1 MVKLDDDTAAK
12 FIFTIIIESFGGGGG
27 VFVLLL
33 TMRFVCFSK
42 CGWCVVFAVLC
53 QHTQNQRV
61 LFRFFLR
68 RLGFRV
74 FFFWSAFCKTKT
86 TEEEDDIDHSLSFVI
101 EATKERASS
110 SPSSSVVVFF
120 DDCFETY
127 CCRTKTF
134 LLAERKRF
142 CWIHRKREREKKKE
156 YIGDK
161 NGGFFFH
168 VS

>member
-1 MVKLDDDTAAK
+1 M
-12 FIFTIIIESFGGGGG
+12 FE
-27 VFVLLL
+27 
-33 TMRFVCFSK
+33 
-42 CGWCVVFAVLC
+42 
-53 QHTQNQRV
+53 
-61 LFRFFLR
+61 
-68 RLGFRV
+68 
-74 FFFWSAFCKTKT
+74 TKT

-110 SPSSSVVVFF
+110 SPSSFVVVFF

>member
-12 FIFTIIIESFGGGGG
+12 FIFTIIESFGGGG
-27 VFVLLL
+27 VFVLLP
-33 TMRFVCFSK
+33 TRFVCFSK

-74 FFFWSAFCKTKT
+74 CFPVFFFPVCFLFKTKT

-142 CWIHRKREREKKKE
+142 CLIHRKREVNRR
-156 YIGDK
+156 
-161 NGGFFFH
+161 
-168 VS
+168 

>member
-1 MVKLDDDTAAK
+1 M
-12 FIFTIIIESFGGGGG
+12 
-27 VFVLLL
+27 
-33 TMRFVCFSK
+33 
-42 CGWCVVFAVLC
+42 
-53 QHTQNQRV
+53 
-61 LFRFFLR
+61 
-68 RLGFRV
+68 
-74 FFFWSAFCKTKT
+74 FWSCFVFETKT

-110 SPSSSVVVFF
+110 SSPSSFVVVFF

>member
-33 TMRFVCFSK
+33 TMRFVCLSK

-53 QHTQNQRV
+53 QHKTKRSLQV
-61 LFRFFLR
+61 FFET
-68 RLGFRV
+68 FRV
-74 FFFWSAFCKTKT
+74 QGLFSVFFSVCFLFKTKT

-127 CCRTKTF
+127 CCCTKTF

-142 CWIHRKREREKKKE
+142 CWIHRKREKKKE
-156 YIGDK
+156 GV
-161 NGGFFFH
+161 H
-168 VS
+168 RR

>member
-1 MVKLDDDTAAK
+1 M
-12 FIFTIIIESFGGGGG
+12 FE
-27 VFVLLL
+27 
-33 TMRFVCFSK
+33 
-42 CGWCVVFAVLC
+42 
-53 QHTQNQRV
+53 
-61 LFRFFLR
+61 
-68 RLGFRV
+68 
-74 FFFWSAFCKTKT
+74 TKT

-142 CWIHRKREREKKKE
+142 CWIHRKRERKKE
-156 YIGDK
+156 GV
-161 NGGFFFH
+161 H
-168 VS
+168 RR

>member
-1 MVKLDDDTAAK
+1 MRLVCRLCGAVSTHTKPTSSLQ
-12 FIFTIIIESFGGGGG
+12 
-27 VFVLLL
+27 VFFE
-33 TMRFVCFSK
+33 T
-42 CGWCVVFAVLC
+42 
-53 QHTQNQRV
+53 
-61 LFRFFLR
+61 
-68 RLGFRV
+68 FRV
-74 FFFWSAFCKTKT
+74 QGFFFWSAFCKTKT

-110 SPSSSVVVFF
+110 SPSSFVVVFF